1 MDLPDK
7 TAAVTPPKKEIK
19 AVVSG
24 AKKVQRPASRRFFDY
39 LFAESPK
46 DLAKKVGRDVV
57 VPRVKAGFEQAFNE
71 FLSGMLWGNGMAR
84 PPSNLVQG
92 AVIRPGGGINYN
104 AASTQPSSMTQARQA
119 IVSQSSGNYQ
129 DLVLPSQG
137 FAETLLANLIDL
149 LNQYRVVAVADL
161 YELAGMTPAIS
172 DNSYGWTS
180 LDTARISKVRDG
192 FLLELPRPSLI

>member
-7 TAAVTPPKKEIK
+7 TAAVAPPKKDIK
-19 AVVSG
+19 PVVSG
-24 AKKVQRPASRRFFDY
+24 AKKVQRPASKRFFDY

-46 DLAKKVGRDVV
+46 DLARKVGRDVV

-84 PPSNLVQG
+84 PPSNLVSG
-92 AVIRPGGGINYN
+92 AVMRAGGINYQGISSQ
-104 AASTQPSSMTQARQA
+104 ASSMTQARQA
-119 IVSQSSGNYQ
+119 ITNQSSGNYQ
-129 DLVLPSQG
+129 DLILPSQEY
-137 FAETLLANLIDL
+137 AEVLLANLIDL

-161 YELAGMTPAIS
+161 YELAVQRPAIS
-172 DNSYGWTS
+172 DNSYGCPS

>member
-7 TAAVTPPKKEIK
+7 TAAVTPPKKDIK
-19 AVVSG
+19 PVVSG
-24 AKKVQRPASRRFFDY
+24 AKKVQRPASKRFFDY

-46 DLAKKVGRDVV
+46 DLARKVGRDVI

-71 FLSGMLWGNGMAR
+71 FLSGMLWGNGMNR
-84 PPSNLVQG
+84 PPSNIVPG
-92 AVIRPGGGINYN
+92 AVIRGGGINYQGI
-104 AASTQPSSMTQARQA
+104 SSQPSSMTQARQA
-119 IVSQSSGNYQ
+119 ITNQSSGNYQ
-129 DLVLPSQG
+129 DLILPSQEY
-137 FAETLLANLIDL
+137 AEVLLANLIDL

-161 YELAGMTPAIS
+161 YELAGQSPAIS

>member
-7 TAAVTPPKKEIK
+7 TAAVAPPKKDIK
-19 AVVSG
+19 PVVSG
-24 AKKVQRPASRRFFDY
+24 AKKVQRPASKRFFDY

-46 DLAKKVGRDVV
+46 DLARKVGRDVV

-84 PPSNLVQG
+84 PPSNLVSG
-92 AVIRPGGGINYN
+92 AVMRAGGINYQGISSQ
-104 AASTQPSSMTQARQA
+104 ASSMTQARQA
-119 IVSQSSGNYQ
+119 ITNQSSGNYQ
-129 DLVLPSQG
+129 DLILPSQEY
-137 FAETLLANLIDL
+137 AEVLLANLIDL

-161 YELAGMTPAIS
+161 YELAGQSPAIS

>member
-24 AKKVQRPASRRFFDY
+24 AKKVKRPATKRFIDY
-39 LFAESPK
+39 ILAESPK
-46 DLAKKVGRDVV
+46 AIAKKVVDEVV
-57 VPRVKAGFEQAFNE
+57 VPRVKAGIEQAFNE
-71 FLSGMLWGNGMAR
+71 FLSGMLWNNSMNR
-84 PPSNLVQG
+84 PPSNLAAG
-92 AVIRPGGGINYN
+92 PMMRGGGVNYN
-104 AASTQPSSMTQARQA
+104 VISSQQSSLQQARQA
-119 IVSQSSGNYQ
+119 TVSQSSGNYQ
-129 DLVLPSQG
+129 DLVLPTQE

-149 LNQYRVVAVADL
+149 FNQYRMVAVADL
-161 YELAGMTPAIS
+161 YELAGVTPSPS

-180 LDTARISKVRDG
+180 LDTARISKVREG